1 MHFSRGYFDS
11 LCALGS
17 VFSVRI
23 ADIDDDVWISSRQSS
38 GEAMGAALS
47 STNGRL
53 SWYWIVSI
61 KWVSSEKKNQ
71 ITIFYFGEG
80 NWFGVFFHEWKN
92 TEINFLSHNFTKF
105 FTRM

>member
-1 MHFSRGYFDS
+1 MSLAVEQRGYYPLCFPKLHFYRGYFDS

-38 GEAMGAALS
+38 GEAIGAALS

-61 KWVSSEKKNQ
+61 KWVSSEKKKKKKNQ
-71 ITIFYFGEG
+71 I
-80 NWFGVFFHEWKN
+80 
-92 TEINFLSHNFTKF
+92 
-105 FTRM
+105 